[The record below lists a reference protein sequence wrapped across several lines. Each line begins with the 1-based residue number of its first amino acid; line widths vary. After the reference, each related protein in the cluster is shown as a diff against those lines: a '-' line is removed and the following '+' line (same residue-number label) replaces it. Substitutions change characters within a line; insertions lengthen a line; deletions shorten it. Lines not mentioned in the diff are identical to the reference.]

1 MRGGRPYGK
10 GKKHIDPSA
19 FLLFH
24 AHFGAALAGRG
35 VNSEGGAVRPAVYV
49 DLSLMPAS
57 APAGG
62 SAASTGT
69 PKPTAAPS
77 SGDDTEFGEL
87 IPFNSTM
94 MKSVSGQIN
103 SAVDLTSSA
112 DARSLLAALLS
123 LEFFYQRPDM
133 TIDASKAIYV
143 GMKGSI
149 ASAMFCTDR
158 GYVAVF
164 FEKITFSTS
173 YGLSALKSASTAK
186 QILTAAS
193 DQVWEVPLDKYTD
206 SLAAL
211 VEQLGS

>member
-1 MRGGRPYGK
+1 MRGGLPYGK

-35 VNSEGGAVRPAVYV
+35 VNSEGGA
-49 DLSLMPAS
+49 
-57 APAGG
+57 
-62 SAASTGT
+62 ASTGT
-69 PKPTAAPS
+69 PKPAAAPKPVTATSKPTAAPS

-87 IPFNSTM
+87 IPFNSRM
-94 MKSVSGQIN
+94 IKSVSGQIN

-112 DARSLLAALLS
+112 DAKALLAALLS

-133 TIDASKAIYV
+133 TIDATKTIYV
-143 GMKGSI
+143 GRKGSVVP
-149 ASAMFCTDR
+149 AMFCTDR

-164 FEKITFSTS
+164 FEKSPFSTS
-173 YGLSALKSASTAK
+173 YGLSTLKSASTAK

-193 DQVWEVPLDKYTD
+193 DQVWEVPLDKYNE

-211 VEQLGS
+211 VDQLGS